1 MSVKKEVFG
10 SPFPARGQRKWL
22 RCGLDIFTQILFL
35 LLLAGCAGK
44 PWGSL
49 VADHEAAAFA
59 LILEE
64 MQRRDE
70 SCFSSLDAKVSLNW
84 EGPGGTRVLSG
95 YLQMLLPGSIKF
107 VLPNPLGQ
115 PAFVL
120 VSNGQDFQSINTALR
135 QQTRGSLLFLAR
147 EHHLPAALLSDR
159 WGYWLMGRI
168 QEKGA
173 EIESVH
179 QDGDGRGVW
188 LTTGYPYVED
198 GGRLRG
204 GTSHLLINPDTRQ
217 LLVRILVD
225 ETGET
230 AATLSYEARREG
242 DGCGPA
248 GRVTVTDL
256 PYASSLVLEFTEV
269 LTDRPFSEKNFSLK
283 VPAGYTLEE
292 LR

>member
-10 SPFPARGQRKWL
+10 SPFPARRQRKRL
-22 RCGLDIFTQILFL
+22 RSGLVFFSRILFL
-35 LLLAGCAGK
+35 LLFAGCAGK

-49 VADHEAAAFA
+49 VADHDAAAFT

-70 SCFSSLDAKVSLNW
+70 SCFSSLDAKVSLTW
-84 EGPGGTRVLSG
+84 DGPGGTRTLSG
-95 YLQMLLPGSIKF
+95 YLQLLLPGSIRF

-120 VSNGQDFQSINTALR
+120 VSNGQNFQSINTALR
-135 QQTRGSLLFLAR
+135 QQTRGSLLSLAR
-147 EHHLPAALLSDR
+147 EHHLPATLLSDR

-173 EIESVH
+173 EIDSVH

-188 LTTGYPYVED
+188 FTTRYPRVE
-198 GGRLRG
+198 GVVQQRG

-256 PYASSLVLEFTEV
+256 PYNSSLLLDFAEV

-283 VPAGYTLEE
+283 VPDGYALEE